1 MACQEESVPSF
12 TKMVVLHDGRASY
25 MCILLASSFLIKLT
39 SVVLRNRFLNVARRS
54 RKCQA
59 SVHLLHSSALN
70 PPTPP
75 HKPPSPSNI
84 NRYRHIPCRRQNQH
98 YLRSRGDLRIPS
110 TGRLWYKCKWP
121 QVDEQAHYQ
130 HRNYARER

>member
-12 TKMVVLHDGRASY
+12 AKMVVLHNGRTSY

-59 SVHLLHSSALN
+59 SAHFLHSSDGQ
-70 PPTPP
+70 
-75 HKPPSPSNI
+75 S
-84 NRYRHIPCRRQNQH
+84 RR
-98 YLRSRGDLRIPS
+98 
-110 TGRLWYKCKWP
+110 
-121 QVDEQAHYQ
+121 V
-130 HRNYARER
+130 